1 MLTANEAL
9 NILEENG
16 SLDVSVELSSI
27 ERKIRNAVKD
37 EQYEVLID
45 TEYMTPVRRRKVLL
59 TLGDLG
65 YRKYHTSGYRW
76 IIGWY

>member
-9 NILEENG
+9 DILEENG
-16 SLDVSVELSSI
+16 SLDVSVELSAI
-27 ERKIRNAVKD
+27 ERKIRNAIKD

-45 TEYMTPVRRRKVLL
+45 TEDMTPVRRRKVLL

>member
-9 NILEENG
+9 DILEENG
-16 SLDVSVELSSI
+16 SLDINVELSII
-27 ERKIRNAVKD
+27 ERKIRDAIKD

-45 TEYMTPVRRRKVLL
+45 IEDMTPVRRRKVLL

-65 YRKYHTSGYRW
+65 YRKYHTNGYRW
-76 IIGWY
+76 TIGWY

>member
-9 NILEENG
+9 DILEENG
-16 SLDVSVELSSI
+16 SLDINVELSVI
-27 ERKIRNAVKD
+27 ERKIRDAIKD

-45 TEYMTPVRRRKVLL
+45 VEDMTPARRRKVLL

>member
-9 NILEENG
+9 DILEENG
-16 SLDVSVELSSI
+16 SLDINVELSTI
-27 ERKIRNAVKD
+27 ESKIRNAIKD

-45 TEYMTPVRRRKVLL
+45 IEDMTPVRRRKVLL

-65 YRKYHTSGYRW
+65 YCKYHTSGHRW

>member
-9 NILEENG
+9 DILEENG
-16 SLDVSVELSSI
+16 SLDINVELSVI
-27 ERKIRNAVKD
+27 ERKIRNAIKD

-45 TEYMTPVRRRKVLL
+45 FEDMTPVRRRKVLL

-65 YRKYHTSGYRW
+65 YRKYHTNGYRW
-76 IIGWY
+76 TISWY